1 MTPGPV
7 LLEAQHV
14 TQRFRLPNGQN
25 LEALRDVSLAV
36 HEQEVVALVGPSGC
50 GKSTLLRLLA
60 GLDRPVDGKVLYRG
74 HALDGVLGA
83 AAMVFQSF
91 ALLPWL
97 TVAENVAM
105 GLEAR
110 GVDGAARRD
119 GVARAVNLVG
129 LDGFEQAYPKEL
141 SGGMK
146 QRVGFARALAV
157 APEIMLMDE
166 PFGAL
171 DPLTAENLR
180 SQVVDLWRDAAT
192 GVNTLVIV
200 THSVEEAVFL
210 AGRIVVFGSNP
221 GHVREEMANPLPYPR
236 QERSPEFE
244 EMVDRLHAI
253 LTATLLPEPAPA
265 APQRLVP
272 FPRVHVSEVTGLLDH
287 LLTRPDGKGPVF
299 ELAEDLG
306 VDYDRMSAVVRAAEQ
321 LGWVTTPGEIV
332 QLTAA
337 GREVMAM
344 DDAARK
350 DVTRARLAK
359 QPLFA
364 RLVAMLKES
373 DGAVEDEEVLA
384 DLTIYFPFIPAESLF
399 ATLVEW
405 GRYAELLDHNADAGR
420 LMLLGWEPAGAAEAR
435 VE

>member
-1 MTPGPV
+1 MTPGTV

-25 LEALRDVSLAV
+25 LEALRDVSLV
-36 HEQEVVALVGPSGC
+36 VREQEVVALVGPSGC
-50 GKSTLLRLLA
+50 GKSTLLRLFA
-60 GLDRPVDGKVLYRG
+60 GLARPVEGKVLYRG
-74 HALDGVLGA
+74 QSLDGVLGA

-110 GVDGAARRD
+110 GVGGPARRD
-119 GVARAVNLVG
+119 AVARAIN

-157 APEIMLMDE
+157 APEILLMDE

-180 SQVVDLWRDAAT
+180 SQVVALWRDPAT

-221 GHVREEMANPLPYPR
+221 GHVREEMTNPLPYPR

-332 QLTAA
+332 QLTAT

-364 RLVAMLKES
+364 RLVAMLKEGE
-373 DGAVEDEEVLA
+373 GAVEDEEVLA

-405 GRYAELLDHNADAGR
+405 GRYAELLDHDADAGR
-420 LMLLGWEPAGAAEAR
+420 LMLLGWEGAAEAR

>member
-1 MTPGPV
+1 MTPGTM
-7 LLEAQHV
+7 LLDAQHV
-14 TQRFRLPNGQN
+14 TQRFRLPNGQI
-25 LEALRDVSLAV
+25 LEALRDVSLV
-36 HEQEVVALVGPSGC
+36 VREHEVVALVGPSGC

-60 GLDRPVDGKVLYRG
+60 GLARPADGKVLYRG
-74 HALDGVLGA
+74 QPLDGVLGA

-91 ALLPWL
+91 ALLPWF
-97 TVAENVAM
+97 TVAQNVSM

-110 GVDGAARRD
+110 GVAGQARRD
-119 GVARAVNLVG
+119 AVARAINLVG

-157 APEIMLMDE
+157 APEILLMDE

-180 SQVVDLWRDAAT
+180 SQVVNLWRDPAT
-192 GVNTLVIV
+192 GVNTLVVV

-221 GHVREEMANPLPYPR
+221 GHVREEMVNPLPYPR

-287 LLTRPDGKGPVF
+287 LLTRPGGKGPVF

-306 VDYDRMSAVVRAAEQ
+306 VDYDRMSSVVRAAEQ
-321 LGWVTTPGEIV
+321 LGWVNTPGEIV
-332 QLTAA
+332 QLTQG
-337 GREVMAM
+337 GREVMAI

-350 DVTRARLAK
+350 DVTRTRLSK

-364 RLVAMLKES
+364 RLIVMLKES
-373 DGAVEDEEVLA
+373 EGSVEDEEVLA
-384 DLTIYFPFIPAESLF
+384 DLTIYFPFIPADSLF
-399 ATLVEW
+399 NTIVEW
-405 GRYAELLDHNADAGR
+405 GRYAELLEHTADAGR
-420 LMLLGWEPAGAAEAR
+420 LALLGSEGATEAR
-435 VE
+435 IE

>member
-1 MTPGPV
+1 MTPGTV

-36 HEQEVVALVGPSGC
+36 REHEVVALVGPSGC
-50 GKSTLLRLLA
+50 GKSTLLRLFA
-60 GLDRPVDGKVLYRG
+60 GLARPVDGKVLYRG
-74 HALDGVLGA
+74 QALYGVLGA
-83 AAMVFQSF
+83 AAMVLQSF

-110 GVDGAARRD
+110 GVDGPARRD
-119 GVARAVNLVG
+119 AVARAINLVG

-157 APEIMLMDE
+157 APEILLMDE

-180 SQVVDLWRDAAT
+180 SQVVDLWRDPAT

-253 LTATLLPEPAPA
+253 LTATLLPEPAPT

-364 RLVAMLKES
+364 RLVAMLKE
-373 DGAVEDEEVLA
+373 GEGTVEDEEVLA

-399 ATLVEW
+399 ATVVEW
-405 GRYAELLDHNADAGR
+405 GRYAELLDHDADAGR
-420 LMLLGWEPAGAAEAR
+420 LTLLGWEGAAEAR